1 MAYTTHAYL
10 ITCLTN
16 LHVGSEGINY
26 GVVDN
31 LVQRDTI
38 SEIPVINSSSLKGAL
53 REFFKDKWSE
63 TDPRLKY
70 IFGPDGTRNTGS
82 QAGIGHYKFFEAKLL
97 SIPVRSN
104 KEAFYSV
111 TTKDIVEN
119 INDLYSNLTNCET
132 KLINLICGDKK
143 NEPEKG
149 ELIESD
155 KIVKLEDWSTRI
167 NQEFNADTKIGKNVA
182 TFDTDTFKKVVKRLP
197 VIARNKLDNGTSKNL
212 WYEEVVPRES
222 RFVFFVSETEEH
234 FDDFE
239 NAFKD
244 AVVQIGGNASI
255 GCGYCKITKIE
266 KP

>member
-1 MAYTTHAYL
+1 M
-10 ITCLTN
+10 
-16 LHVGSEGINY
+16 
-26 GVVDN
+26 
-31 LVQRDTI
+31 
-38 SEIPVINSSSLKGAL
+38 INSSSLKGAL

-155 KIVKLEDWSTRI
+155 
-167 NQEFNADTKIGKNVA
+167 N
-182 TFDTDTFKKVVKRLP
+182 TDTFKKVVKRLP

-234 FDDFE
+234 FNDFE